1 MRIQLVSGAWLA
13 LCLAATAGAQS
24 TSLTR
29 TEVAALKAKIVA
41 VQQAMGTDPAGYMKN
56 SEDFDLPTDANPAQG
71 GKFWPITSGVSLRY
85 EDRAA
90 AEAEASAEQRNASLQ
105 ARMQAAVAA
114 GNFAELTR
122 ISQEAAQAQAG
133 AMGPRKEPMY
143 VNVRMN
149 QNPVVGI
156 DPDAVVLEQAGVIV
170 LREKD
175 SDAKGTVTVY
185 ADPVALRATQEL
197 SKIELRTAQDGVSNK
212 TGVYHVVID
221 LNGTLADLEA
231 WVQTF
236 DYAKI
241 LGVIDAR

>member
-1 MRIQLVSGAWLA
+1 MRIQLVSGACLA
-13 LCLAATAGAQS
+13 LCLAATAGAQ

-29 TEVAALKAKIVA
+29 TEVTTLKAKIVA
-41 VQQAMGTDPAGYMKN
+41 VQQAMGADPTGYMKD
-56 SEDFDLPTDANPAQG
+56 SEDFDLPTDANPAQA

-90 AEAEASAEQRNASLQ
+90 AEAEANAEERNASLQ

-114 GNFAELTR
+114 GKFEELAK
-122 ISQEAAQAQAG
+122 ISQEAAQMQAG
-133 AMGPRKEPMY
+133 AMGPRKETMY
-143 VNVRMN
+143 VNVQMN
-149 QNPVVGI
+149 MNPTVGI
-156 DPDAVVLEQAGVIV
+156 DPDAVVLEKPGVIA

-175 SDAKGTVTVY
+175 SGTKGTVTVY
-185 ADPVALRATQEL
+185 VDPVDLRATQEL
-197 SKIELRTAQDGVSNK
+197 SKIELRTAQDGVGNK
-212 TGVYHVVID
+212 TGVYHVVIN
-221 LNGTLADLEA
+221 LNGTLADLES